1 MMRQV
6 HLHGALGE
14 RFGKVFRLAV
24 RTPAEAFL
32 ALSVNLGQPF
42 REAVKAGEWHIMA
55 GPALGFGQDL
65 GDPDML
71 RFGLGSR
78 DLHIAP
84 AIRGSNGG
92 GGLFKVILGVAI
104 MAAAIWLAP
113 PATIVAGTS
122 EAAVAGGAVAGGL
135 GATAFS
141 IGGYLVSYGAIATSG
156 LVMAL
161 GGAAQLI
168 TPSPKVGG
176 YGSRETADERPSFL
190 FNGAKNTVEQG
201 GPVPLIYGRM
211 RVGGLVISSG
221 VEVEQI

>member
-1 MMRQV
+1 MLRTI

-42 REAVKAGEWHIMA
+42 REAVKTGEWHIMA
-55 GPALGFGQDL
+55 GPVLGFGQDL
-65 GDPDML
+65 GDPDLL

-104 MAAAIWLAP
+104 MAAAVWLAP
-113 PATIVAGTS
+113 
-122 EAAVAGGAVAGGL
+122 EAVTVGMSGAMEGASVTYGGL
-135 GATAFS
+135 GATAFN

-161 GGAAQLI
+161 GGAAQLL

-176 YGSRETADERPSFL
+176 YGNREAADERPSFL

>member
-1 MMRQV
+1 MMSTI

-14 RFGKVFRLAV
+14 RFGKSFRLAV

-42 REAVKAGEWHIMA
+42 REAVKAGEWQIMT
-55 GPALGFGQDL
+55 GPVLGFGQDL
-65 GDPDML
+65 AAPDLL
-71 RFGLGSR
+71 RFGLGGR

-92 GGLFKVILGVAI
+92 GGFFKVILGVAI
-104 MAAAIWLAP
+104 MAAAVWLAP
-113 PATIVAGTS
+113 
-122 EAAVAGGAVAGGL
+122 EAVTVGMSGAMEGASVTYGGL

-141 IGGYLVSYGAIATSG
+141 IGTYSVSYGAIATSG

-161 GGAAQLI
+161 GGAAQLL
-168 TPSPKVGG
+168 TPTPKVGG
-176 YGSRETADERPSFL
+176 YSSRESADERPSFL
-190 FNGAKNTVEQG
+190 FNGAKNTIEQG